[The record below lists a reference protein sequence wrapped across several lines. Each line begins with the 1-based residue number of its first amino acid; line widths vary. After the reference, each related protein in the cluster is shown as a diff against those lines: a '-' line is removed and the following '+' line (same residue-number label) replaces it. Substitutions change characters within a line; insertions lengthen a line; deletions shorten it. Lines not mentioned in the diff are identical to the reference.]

1 MTETI
6 MEKFEDH
13 VRTALITE
21 TVLAG
26 IYALFAILMIAGV
39 KSRVRGLM
47 VPYLVYQ
54 MIAFIITV
62 LAGIAITVGLFF
74 MSAIMGGIAT
84 GIVLVASFLFLY
96 FWLAV

>member
-1 MTETI
+1 MYITYNIRGINYIVLQFIFRSMTEDI
-6 MEKFEDH
+6 MEIFRDH

-54 MIAFIITV
+54 ERN
-62 LAGIAITVGLFF
+62 
-74 MSAIMGGIAT
+74 
-84 GIVLVASFLFLY
+84 
-96 FWLAV
+96 

>member
-13 VRTALITE
+13 TKTALITE

-39 KSRVRGLM
+39 KSKVRGLM

-54 MIAFIITV
+54 
-62 LAGIAITVGLFF
+62 G
-74 MSAIMGGIAT
+74 
-84 GIVLVASFLFLY
+84 
-96 FWLAV
+96 

>member
-1 MTETI
+1 MDE
-6 MEKFEDH
+6 FENH
-13 VRTALITE
+13 KKTALITE

-54 MIAFIITV
+54 
-62 LAGIAITVGLFF
+62 G
-74 MSAIMGGIAT
+74 
-84 GIVLVASFLFLY
+84 
-96 FWLAV
+96 

>member
-1 MTETI
+1 MTEDI
-6 MEKFEDH
+6 MEIFRDH

-54 MIAFIITV
+54 ERNSISLLSIELTF
-62 LAGIAITVGLFF
+62 LWKG
-74 MSAIMGGIAT
+74 
-84 GIVLVASFLFLY
+84 SFE
-96 FWLAV
+96 